1 MDNIEPSGTINLLNL
16 PEPIMDSILKRLSPM
31 ELVGMSE
38 VCTCLRD
45 RCRSDPLWEVH
56 VKQKWG
62 KVIGDV
68 AYKEWQ
74 WHITTAKDK
83 GINQFNQHNNH
94 NGSLGSFS
102 GTWPMLYLRSYL
114 EDCGHLN
121 SSLANSFMMTLY
133 FSLLNG
139 KFWFPAQIYRGALVR
154 HALVRYD
161 SKSDDFEVR
170 LQNGGWHIMGYIQF
184 QWDNLRAPPVDTPP
198 CDRYVSDCLQDLK
211 PGDHIE
217 IQWKSRREIT
227 YVGDF
232 NDFNYNG
239 LQIGGMLLLVT
250 WTHVM
255 KMRTSAAV
263 VTLFIILE
271 MDKLRVIKFALLT
284 ETLIVEFKQYAHGSR
299 MKRVKLLRNGE
310 QCEEATGCYGG
321 IRKLHSEEEIQ
332 RWERQKLLPPH
343 QTPQNPLL
351 QLNGERLLG
360 SFSGFWPLV
369 SLGSYLENPGDLTN
383 LLLSNCSMMAFYIS
397 LQSGRFWFPAQVYK
411 DLKPGDH
418 IEIQR

>member
-56 VKQKWG
+56 IKQKWG

-94 NGSLGSFS
+94 NGSLGSFC

-133 FSLLNG
+133 FSLFNG
-139 KFWFPAQIYRGALVR
+139 KFWFPAQIYRGVLVRDALVK
-154 HALVRYD
+154 YD
-161 SKSDDFEVR
+161 SKTDNFQAR
-170 LQNGGWHIMGYIQF
+170 QQNGGWHVMGNNIE
-184 QWDNLRAPPVDTPP
+184 WDIVRAPQVDTPP
-198 CDRYVSDCLQDLK
+198 CDLYVSDCLQDLK

-217 IQWKSRREIT
+217 IQWKSRREIP
-227 YVGDF
+227 YDWWYAVIGHMESCNENE
-232 NDFNYNG
+232 NDCRCRY
-239 LQIGGMLLLVT
+239 
-250 WTHVM
+250 
-255 KMRTSAAV
+255 S
-263 VTLFIILE
+263 
-271 MDKLRVIKFALLT
+271 
-284 ETLIVEFKQYAHGSR
+284 ETLIVEFKQYTHGSR
-299 MKRVKLLRNGE
+299 MRQVKLLRNGE

-321 IRKLHSEEEIQ
+321 IRKLHSEEEVQ
-332 RWERQKLLPPH
+332 RWEKFLPPL
-343 QTPQNPLL
+343 QTPTRTL
-351 QLNGERLLG
+351 
-360 SFSGFWPLV
+360 
-369 SLGSYLENPGDLTN
+369 
-383 LLLSNCSMMAFYIS
+383 
-397 LQSGRFWFPAQVYK
+397 
-411 DLKPGDH
+411 
-418 IEIQR
+418 